1 MKKYTRQRLIL
12 DLIEENIIKTQER
25 IIWISAK
32 IRCKS
37 YTSYNIKRY

>member
-12 DLIEENIIKTQER
+12 DLIEENIIKTQEEL
-25 IIWISAK
+25 SEYLQK